1 MEASYRVAR
10 TAGNSSKKGAYLNAK
25 IDHHFLRSGHG
36 LAAEYII
43 FGQIFGFKG
52 IVELHLD
59 RAFYHLA
66 TAGAAHATFA
76 GIGQIGTGGN
86 CAIEQIVKTE
96 NLEFCKNRAI
106 YDLDY
111 FKFIF
116 SLVQVFK
123 ENEFR
128 GETRQQEND
137 KFAINAANMGLEFIF
152 NTFFKASFFGGFL

>member
-1 MEASYRVAR
+1 MKKLSNKISNSIKKSDYNKNETGKTTKVSRDSLSELAELVTRGDAKGLFR
-10 TAGNSSKKGAYLNAK
+10 TTLP
-25 IDHHFLRSGHG
+25 H
-36 LAAEYII
+36 
-43 FGQIFGFKG
+43 
-52 IVELHLD
+52 
-59 RAFYHLA
+59 
-66 TAGAAHATFA
+66 
-76 GIGQIGTGGN
+76 
-86 CAIEQIVKTE
+86 AIEQIVKTE

-152 NTFFKASFFGGFL
+152 NTFFKAGFFGVFL

>member
-1 MEASYRVAR
+1 LSELAELVTRGDAKGLFR
-10 TAGNSSKKGAYLNAK
+10 TTLP
-25 IDHHFLRSGHG
+25 H
-36 LAAEYII
+36 
-43 FGQIFGFKG
+43 
-52 IVELHLD
+52 
-59 RAFYHLA
+59 
-66 TAGAAHATFA
+66 
-76 GIGQIGTGGN
+76 
-86 CAIEQIVKTE
+86 AIEQIVKTE

-152 NTFFKASFFGGFL
+152 NTFFKAGFFWCISLNFKFKLNQFL